1 VGNRQQNTWA
11 AAGSASDAAQEK
23 RLRKVC
29 AEIDA
34 AIEQQTKE
42 KNT

>member
-23 RLRKVC
+23 RLREVC

-34 AIEQQTKE
+34 AIAQRKETK
-42 KNT
+42 